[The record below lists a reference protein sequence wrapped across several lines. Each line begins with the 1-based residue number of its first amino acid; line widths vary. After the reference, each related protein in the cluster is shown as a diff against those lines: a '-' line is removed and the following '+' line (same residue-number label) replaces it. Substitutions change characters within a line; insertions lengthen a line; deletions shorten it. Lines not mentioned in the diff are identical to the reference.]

1 MIKGFIEVTSTKSNT
16 KHLVNINWIE
26 EIHDNAIYLAFNCP
40 NGNSQDYIQC
50 RESYEEIK
58 QKIKEAQCG

>member
-26 EIHDNAIYLAFNCP
+26 EIHDNAIYIAFNSP
-40 NGNSQDYIQC
+40 NSIQQDYVRC
-50 RESYEEIK
+50 KETYEEIK
-58 QKIKEAQCG
+58 EKIKEAMV